1 MAPWFRVLRRRLCS
15 LHLDLLLLRRFV
27 VHAAFFCLS
36 AHLYLQSVNVMIFL
50 ECRLTL
56 AGLSAAAAPPSTVA
70 PHDCLPLWL
79 PPAKAT
85 TVKLYSKQ
93 Y

>member
-50 ECRLTL
+50 ECRLPRRSFRRR
-56 AGLSAAAAPPSTVA
+56 SAAVNSCSAR
-70 PHDCLPLWL
+70 L
-79 PPAKAT
+79 PPTLVA
-85 TVKLYSKQ
+85 SRQ
-93 Y
+93 GHDG